1 MNLVKLENNCIDA
14 EAPNAFPYTYN
25 AISAEKILENR
36 FMLTKLPTMAIIYVV
51 IFGQSQK
58 SIWFQI
64 ALSITL
70 MQYEIS
76 ECGLAALRNLGIA
89 AHPHNFKT
97 AVAASGHLQHVQ
109 NFSLETAN
117 KEHYIVIFIYRY
129 HNVHTKH
136 CAYIRQQRQVVHMAT
151 F

>member
-25 AISAEKILENR
+25 AISAKRISEDRL
-36 FMLTKLPTMAIIYVV
+36 MLTKLSTMAIIYVV

-58 SIWFQI
+58 SIWFQV

-70 MQYEIS
+70 MQYGII
-76 ECGLAALRNLGIA
+76 ECGLTALRNLGIA
-89 AHPHNFKT
+89 AHPHNVKA

-109 NFSLETAN
+109 NFSLEAPN
-117 KEHYIVIFIYRY
+117 KEHYIVIFIYSYR
-129 HNVHTKH
+129 NVHTKH
-136 CAYIRQQRQVVHMAT
+136 SAYIR
-151 F
+151 